1 MRNVNRSVIDHRSRR
16 VSCPRLKWT
25 RSKSAVAPCGASG
38 AGWMRRDERLYS
50 GLTDDDVQKFQGLDI
65 LDLAAAQPEHQEI
78 TLLFLAGHEK
88 AFREAAGQHRES
100 GEDQTPDHLPPGL
113 CRGLRSALRSDHSR
127 GPHQRLQRAR
137 TRWEPHSKGTP
148 RDATSRPPGR
158 EPASSPPLRSARTP
172 VAPPGLARRP
182 AAR

>member
-1 MRNVNRSVIDHRSRR
+1 MRNVNRTVIDHRSRR

-88 AFREAAGQHRES
+88 AFREALASIEKAAKTKHPTIYHLACAEDFDQLFEAIIAVAHTNVFNLIASGAG
-100 GEDQTPDHLPPGL
+100 GKPPQALWGRTVL
-113 CRGLRSALRSDHSR
+113 YSRLHCSTSTAASAN
-127 GPHQRLQRAR
+127 
-137 TRWEPHSKGTP
+137 E
-148 RDATSRPPGR
+148 
-158 EPASSPPLRSARTP
+158 
-172 VAPPGLARRP
+172 
-182 AAR
+182 